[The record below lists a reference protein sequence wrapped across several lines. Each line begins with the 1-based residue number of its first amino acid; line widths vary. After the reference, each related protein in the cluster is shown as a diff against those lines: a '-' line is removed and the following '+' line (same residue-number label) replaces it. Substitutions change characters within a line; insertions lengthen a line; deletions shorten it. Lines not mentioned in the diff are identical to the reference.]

1 MSGESEELTFTTS
14 SYYSDQLLDGATQT
28 VERYKEEA
36 DNIIKELKKLRKGGE
51 RYGR

>member
-1 MSGESEELTFTTS
+1 MSRDNTELTFEAS
-14 SYYSDQLLDGATQT
+14 KCFSDQLLDGATQT

-51 RYGR
+51 